1 MYNLYFDNVFYL
13 YFDHV
18 FYLYFDNVFYL
29 CSLGKVWDKEILD
42 NKQINDT

>member
-1 MYNLYFDNVFYL
+1 MCFTCTLIM
-13 YFDHV
+13 
-18 FYLYFDNVFYL
+18 